1 LARGEGRWRT
11 AVHWATAVINNGLC
25 RYEAALVAAEKGS
38 EFQDELGL
46 ATWSLVELIEAAA
59 RTGQPERATGDLQR
73 LSEATRA
80 SGTDWALGIEARSR
94 ALVNEGEHAEHLYQ
108 EAIEHLGRTRIRVD
122 LARAHLL
129 YGEWLRREN
138 RPVDAREQLRISQ
151 EMLKTMGI
159 DAFAARAQH
168 EVLATGETVRKR
180 NVETLDELTPQE
192 LQIAQ
197 LATKG
202 LTNSE
207 IGTRL
212 FISARTV
219 EWHLRK
225 VFGKLG
231 IASRRELET
240 ALEHLGDPDPDA

>member
-1 LARGEGRWRT
+1 
-11 AVHWATAVINNGLC
+11 
-25 RYEAALVAAEKGS
+25 
-38 EFQDELGL
+38 
-46 ATWSLVELIEAAA
+46 
-59 RTGQPERATGDLQR
+59 
-73 LSEATRA
+73 
-80 SGTDWALGIEARSR
+80 
-94 ALVNEGEHAEHLYQ
+94 
-108 EAIEHLGRTRIRVD
+108 
-122 LARAHLL
+122 
-129 YGEWLRREN
+129 
-138 RPVDAREQLRISQ
+138 
-151 EMLKTMGI
+151 MGI

-225 VFGKLG
+225 VFSKLG
-231 IASRRELET
+231 VGSRREIRERVLDTDGVELGQVAGHGT
-240 ALEHLGDPDPDA
+240 WGTPLISPLVPPLRTLVGALVGGEGGPRGPKGMGGVSPELVPSRLYFAGVPPQKWPRRH